1 MHEEEEKSVQGIVSR
16 RKFLILTRVAI
27 LCVCVCV
34 YTRFTHTQVFGG
46 ISARIFTHG
55 DNRRPR
61 HRAAASAIGCL
72 CRGRCGWYV
81 SVLLHC
87 FLALAAHG
95 FMRLCKVKGEAGYGN
110 GFLGTCCPV
119 YSRLLSRK
127 FTLSV

>member
-1 MHEEEEKSVQGIVSR
+1 MHVEEKSVQGIVSR
-16 RKFLILTRVAI
+16 REFLILARVAT

-34 YTRFTHTQVFGG
+34 C
-46 ISARIFTHG
+46 
-55 DNRRPR
+55 
-61 HRAAASAIGCL
+61 ASAVGGL
-72 CRGRCGWYV
+72 CRGLRGWYV

-110 GFLGTCCPV
+110 GFLGTCCPI